1 METRRLAVTGLK
13 CTTDYEERA
22 FQTKASITSQFQ
34 RSKAN
39 DLMKTGLRLVLETC
53 EIKSYI
59 LKQFQVKSTLLEGSR
74 PPLLPSNP
82 GACYEYQLF
91 QHAYVYVF

>member
-1 METRRLAVTGLK
+1 MLLVSNVQ
-13 CTTDYEERA
+13 TDYEEQA

-39 DLMKTGLRLVLETC
+39 DLIKTGLCLVLETC
-53 EIKSYI
+53 EIKLYI
-59 LKQFQVKSTLLEGSR
+59 PKQFQIRSTLPEGSR

-82 GACYEYQLF
+82 GPCCEYQLF